1 MKTKNAISESM
12 GRKVFRVVNAIIL
25 TVICLIVL
33 LPIWNVL
40 ITSFANDQDV
50 MGNVYL
56 LWPKSFTLKNY
67 IRVLSSGYM
76 LGFKNSVL
84 VAVAGTLG
92 AMLVTVPMGYALA
105 QRYLIG
111 RRLFLRL
118 VTITMVFDAGLMP
131 IYVLVKKLGLIDSML
146 SLILPF
152 LVSTFNL
159 IIIMNFMRSIPNS
172 LIESATLDGCNDWGV
187 LIRVVLPLSVPILA
201 AITLFYFVAFWN
213 RYTEPMMF
221 INSNSKYTLQ
231 ILLRALVFQDDGSL
245 GEKNVAYQN
254 VKMAVMVIGMLPVL
268 ALYPFVQKY
277 FVTGLLLGAVKE

>member
-25 TVICLIVL
+25 AAICLIVM

-105 QRYLIG
+105 QRYLVG
-111 RRLFLRL
+111 RRIFLRL

-131 IYVLVKKLGLIDSML
+131 MYVLVKKLGLIDSML

-187 LIRVVLPLSVPILA
+187 LIRIVLPLSVPILA

-268 ALYPFVQKY
+268 VLYPFVQKY